1 MKTTF
6 VAEFASAAK
15 EGPKLFFGPL
25 VALFKVARKAL
36 HAAWR
41 RVVSLRR
48 VKQDIQK
55 PCEGK

>member
-15 EGPKLFFGPL
+15 DGPKLFFAPL
-25 VALFKVARKAL
+25 VTVFKGARKAV
-36 HAAWR
+36 HFAWR
-41 RVVSLRR
+41 RVASFRR
-48 VKQDIQK
+48 AKQEIQK